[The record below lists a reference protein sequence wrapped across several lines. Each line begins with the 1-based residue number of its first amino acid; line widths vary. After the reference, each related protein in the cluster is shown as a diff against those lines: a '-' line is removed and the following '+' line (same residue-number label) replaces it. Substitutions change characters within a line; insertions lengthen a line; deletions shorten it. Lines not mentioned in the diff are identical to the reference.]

1 MSAIGTY
8 EVLSRSKFDECLKLA
23 RNIRTETTG
32 KWIFRQT
39 KATGRDEFIAAWNA
53 SVSKRV
59 DFDYSGYVLGQYLEA
74 QSVINRTVLFDEE
87 SELGRTLAKVFT
99 AAFVFDTSLSL
110 PDLPANELAACCAEE
125 YGDDG
130 PAMVEAIN
138 AAHAFL
144 ARGLTEITP
153 ENLVVFVI
161 R

>member
-23 RNIRTETTG
+23 RDIRPETTG
-32 KWIFRQT
+32 KWIFRHT
-39 KATGRDEFIAAWNA
+39 RMTGRDEFIAAWNA

-59 DFDYSGYVLGQYLEA
+59 DFDYSGYILGQYLDA
-74 QSVINRTVLFDEE
+74 QNVINQTVLCDEE
-87 SELGRTLAKVFT
+87 SELGRTLANVFT
-99 AAFVFDTSLSL
+99 AAFVFDRSVSL
-110 PDLPANELAACCAEE
+110 PDLPATELATCCTEE
-125 YGDDG
+125 YGHDG

-138 AAHAFL
+138 AAHTFFAQ
-144 ARGLTEITP
+144 GLTEITP